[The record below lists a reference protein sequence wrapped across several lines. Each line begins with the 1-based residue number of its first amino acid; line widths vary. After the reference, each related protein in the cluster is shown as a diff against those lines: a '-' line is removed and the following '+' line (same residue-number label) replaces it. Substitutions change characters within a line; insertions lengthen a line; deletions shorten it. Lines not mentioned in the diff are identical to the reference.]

1 MDCPYA
7 LIALSADDAARFT
20 AIAAMLA
27 ASVWV
32 HSHPPAAV
40 EAAYEADETLRP
52 YRMDFS
58 VALPD
63 ALDVVLAGLIR

>member
-1 MDCPYA
+1 MSPA
-7 LIALSADDAARFT
+7 TTTTAGFSRFT

-40 EAAYEADETLRP
+40 EAAYATDETLRP
-52 YRMDFS
+52 YRMHFT

-63 ALDVVLAGLIR
+63 ALDVVLAGLLTQ